1 MKPALRY
8 ERMRGVLVE
17 WAKNGFV
24 GEPKIVFVDPNGIE
38 YDQPKTEKDN
48 SWAARGHN
56 KDKIQPTNEVVL
68 PTDMEFFHTLYKD
81 EATPLI
87 GAVFNK
93 PRLVQGEH
101 GQKIEAIN
109 AKIRARVIDEQSRMR
124 EDNPEDPLVINV
136 NLEVPIRQLLQMM
149 IRGTTELVKCNKK
162 TVAEIQDQTTLAGY
176 KVLETSLNR
185 AKQPIEWF
193 QSLDTLVE
201 AKANQWKEH
210 VAAGRDVTADEHLWD
225 QSLEDYINGRAPD
238 PEYIQQYYDGRNAPG
253 NLADGQTDVP
263 STAQGQGQNPES
275 VAPNEVNMSDGQT
288 DVPSTAQ
295 GQGQTPE
302 SVAPNEVNMSNGQTD
317 VPSTAQ
323 WQGQNPENVA
333 PNGVNMSDTSQE
345 KESSNASTSVFPD
358 AVKIDCDPSYVL
370 DGGVKR
376 KIEGYLKVGRGHSL
390 LIRMNKPEAVPALC
404 ELTAAG
410 QFGRSQLNQYQTLSN
425 ARQIQRQTDLEF
437 LKNKSI
443 NDLHCTFIATQRA
456 TSKRTV
462 IGGRF
467 AGDPQSIERH
477 YFQSQLDRAM
487 GKASVD
493 GWIKEI
499 WPDLFEDNGGDDDES
514 MESPPDELPVFPTQK
529 GAQTQKRDA
538 PGTSK
543 QTETTRSRGG
553 DQDYFNAGFVVPDDE
568 SAQGPGR
575 SSSPA

>member
-1 MKPALRY
+1 LHKRIGIMKPALRY

-17 WAKNGFV
+17 WAKKGFV

-101 GQKIEAIN
+101 GQKIDAIN
-109 AKIRARVIDEQSRMR
+109 AKIRARVVDEQSRMR
-124 EDNPEDPLVINV
+124 KDNPEDPLVINV

-275 VAPNEVNMSDGQT
+275 VAPNEVNMSD
-288 DVPSTAQ
+288 
-295 GQGQTPE
+295 
-302 SVAPNEVNMSNGQTD
+302 
-317 VPSTAQ
+317 
-323 WQGQNPENVA
+323 
-333 PNGVNMSDTSQE
+333 TSQE

-370 DGGVKR
+370 DGREKR

-390 LIRMNKPEAVPALC
+390 LIRMNEPEAVPALC

-410 QFGRSQLNQYQTLSN
+410 PFGRSKLNQYQKLIN

-456 TSKRTV
+456 TCKRTV

-467 AGDPQSIERH
+467 AGDDKSIERH